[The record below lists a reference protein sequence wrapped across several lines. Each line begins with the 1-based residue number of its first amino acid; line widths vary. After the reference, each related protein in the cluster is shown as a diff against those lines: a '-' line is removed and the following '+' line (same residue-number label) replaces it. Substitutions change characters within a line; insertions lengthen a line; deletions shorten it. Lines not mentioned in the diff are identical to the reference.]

1 MAKNPFTFRKPSST
15 GGGALPKAQTTK
27 QTQTAQTPS
36 ASPFTFRKPKATPAS
51 TPNVPKSNT
60 SAGALPTAF
69 QSVSK
74 QITDAAAK
82 VKGQARQML
91 PKASQAT
98 RTGGTLP
105 AARKSSGLTGAEL
118 SASIDMFKPSSA
130 LWRASAGVQPGSAA
144 DVQHRAVESALTRVN
159 YQLERAK
166 AEDDKLGMSF
176 ASVDPRGSA
185 GVRNAEAHS
194 KAVSEKRKEI
204 EDLSAQKAQLEF
216 QRKYGFLQY
225 NPDFEEK
232 SRPDPAVIQARVKSI
247 ITGEED
253 PDTYEN
259 PVYAAVNGD
268 KTAQRQLQ
276 QTQGYTYT
284 DVPEDVAKV
293 YNYLYQTQ
301 GAKAAQDYLDQAVT
315 PEVTTHGAISRAAGK
330 AFGWQGVTDLLTGG
344 ATAKHNEAVAG
355 AAAGQ
360 HPVAYNVAAGVSG
373 LGGMVI
379 GGDILGGAAEALPMA
394 SKLSPTALNAA
405 KSTATFGSSTAV
417 QNVSPMLAGNIT
429 PGEYALSVAGSAA
442 GGGLGSLAAK
452 GMTSLG
458 TKALFKTGLQNNVFA
473 NALNQGLGGAT
484 FAGVNAGT
492 KAVIDPNYNPTG
504 GELATDMAV
513 SFAFQTI
520 TSAIS
525 LAATTKQ
532 AKAAMRQEAEAL
544 KRDFYNLSEAKKAGV
559 ITDADT
565 LELLRYRSATL
576 RNKLNTTQY
585 IGAGKE
591 VRNAL
596 AFLDQLDDAVA
607 AAEHGLHGTML
618 GSAAPAPGAGT
629 GASGVPILSTGGSP
643 APSTPGP
650 TSPAGLAS
658 TGDATT
664 APGVGQIPLLH
675 GAGASSIPSASQATT
690 GEKTASTGEAASV
703 RNLNRGETEGVV
715 QKLKD
720 NIPALSQAKP
730 VAQVS
735 VAAVNA
741 VEGRTMAE
749 KAKTLFHIIK
759 GIVTRP
765 GFGDVEITDRSAR
778 DDISHGV
785 GPAKAAVI
793 PAIREVIRC
802 GQQIDFQSHWKG
814 RPYDGYVFAAPV
826 MLDGD
831 PVYVAAV
838 VKQTSKNHFYLH
850 EVVDSNGN
858 IIKMGRGESAN
869 PTSLAANG
877 DAGTQ
882 SPLLEDSIAQT
893 TLDVKGTLPRDS
905 EAGARPTAAQGQA
918 GTELS
923 GGPVKQSLDEV
934 LGQRGLSSPTSG
946 VHILSTGGSPAP
958 STGQIP
964 LPRGTGT
971 STFLTAP
978 QTVTGEKTASTGE
991 TAEPAR
997 VGRATVIQ
1005 RPYTGATPDSDPSAS
1020 RIVPSVQEKSV
1031 KTAQDRI
1038 ADAGFKAAVTGR
1050 SARKFLTMAY
1060 ESLFPQ
1066 RRDIP
1071 VSGLT
1076 MDGEPYVVSIHKSAI
1091 GKVISDKNMTPAK
1104 LAALDVLD
1112 DIVKNGKYVGSGEYI
1127 PAEGR
1132 KVKDTIRFD
1141 YFETQ
1146 TTIDGKPF
1154 LVTFDVEVFPGL
1166 NNYRTHKVINEMD
1179 LVPLPSVEVGND
1191 QPQSLEG
1198 RDPSGDS
1205 IPQTPPGVNPA
1216 GAVETAPQTVGVRIA
1231 VRDMVPSA
1239 AGSMDSQIYN
1249 WNIKKGTPLDG
1260 GGPGQNPNATDVS
1273 SDVPSVTPL
1282 DGGSPGQGPL
1292 SSGVSSDAP
1301 RTIVPQA
1308 QPGVKAVSPKGP
1320 KTDAQPTAPQAVTG
1334 EKTASTGETGT
1345 LPDMDRTFESR
1356 KVPTFEELTAKADVP
1371 VVDIRQRPEG
1381 RMDKQRAAFRESVEA
1396 LDVVGQPL
1404 PNDDTGAA
1412 VFVTSK
1418 TFSHMFSDL
1427 GLDQVGAAQKLREI
1441 IKSAIL
1447 THAEPS
1453 RNAPSDNTTGVYTLF
1468 GAVRTEAGIQ
1478 PVKLTIKEYRF
1489 VGQDI
1494 PKEIKSYFERS
1505 GHTLAT
1511 YAQNYDTKVLEL
1523 ADIKREGASSS
1534 APTDAAKLAAVKH
1547 PSAPSS
1553 ISVAD
1558 LLGLVKGNAEK
1569 YIPTP
1574 SSTTTATKDAGMPLP
1589 TAQEQEAVDD
1599 DAMDAEN
1606 WDSLMRTFEAPLEPL
1621 SDEWYESLLTTGE
1634 TGYVPKETRSATDI
1648 AVDQGLEEYQEV
1660 PRAPRRPTA
1669 EEVEAD
1675 KFNQAMAT
1683 FGKKMLKDYDSKA
1696 EGVEADLQDI
1706 FRQMGADGGLSRAQL
1721 EASTQELARRILAQS
1736 SVPDETAY
1744 QDSKP
1749 VRALLRDRTIHV
1761 PPEVASNIPD
1771 FADFRKRYFGSM
1783 KLSSAQGREID
1794 DLFRELG
1801 GLDPGYFNETEYPN
1815 PADQLA
1821 RIAEYL
1827 DAMKPTSSNPYEA
1840 VMDDA
1845 SAYLGKEIADTLLQL
1860 DSRRRALRAAASVR
1874 EAQAA
1879 FFASAG
1885 PNPRGPEKV
1894 AEVMTELPTA
1904 KAPVRERGK
1913 ELRHSLYR
1921 ALVDS
1926 GETVGRIGK
1935 AIGDDSLYSFYNF
1948 ARASGSA
1955 GQNMLA
1961 RGGYQADIWGKK
1973 VGPSLGDIFTP
1984 IREKG
1989 MDYYRDFQMYL
2000 LHMHN
2005 VDRMSRYNPEAIDI
2019 AQADFDQFRNA
2030 HPEYDKLNDGEI
2042 EAWAATGDIFAQEYM
2057 RLARELSGM
2066 KNTLNKPVFGEDVD
2080 AAESRGAANQ
2090 LLRSHPEFKD
2100 LAEGVYQYS
2109 RNLLQYRV
2117 DSGMMTPEDMDMI
2130 QATYPHYVPVFRITD
2145 SDAKIVKQSGI
2156 RISKGLGHA
2165 TGGNADI
2172 VPLHVAMARQTMN
2185 VVRNGSANRFAGRL
2199 VSGYYANK
2207 DTVSSDIFKVQE
2219 TASLM
2224 HPDTFDMLDDPTP
2237 KDKNAFTVYKDGEA
2251 LTVTASKG
2259 LLTAMGALTGK
2270 GADWMDLDIWRP
2282 VEAMN
2287 TLFKELV
2294 TGYNPMFT
2302 IRNAARDLQEAGLYS
2317 RDPVLWAKA
2326 YPRAVQEIATNGPLW
2341 QRYKSLGG
2349 IHASVYDYNKG
2360 YTEAGDGHSKL
2371 RKYTLD
2377 KVDILN
2383 EGVEQAPRLAEFIA
2397 QLEKNGDTPEGVMD
2411 AMYAAHNVTTNFGRS
2426 GEVTKFLNK
2435 TFVPF
2440 LNPGVQGLDKMGRT
2454 FFGKKSGREW
2464 LKLIKRCVVLGFLP
2478 MLINEVINQGAP
2490 NWEDVR
2496 DSDKDANWLIH
2507 IGDGKYLRIPK
2518 GRDIS
2523 VVGMVGDRAVDAV
2536 RGQKVDV
2543 GGTLKTAAD
2552 QIAPASPFSNNIFAA
2567 FLDADL
2573 FDPSSPGKTWYG
2585 GDIESQ
2591 RLQSYEPGQRYDE
2604 KTDAISKAIGG
2615 AVNVSPK
2622 KINYLLDQYTGVAG
2636 DFVLPLLTP
2645 AGDKDPLSPFTK
2657 AFVLDA
2663 ATSNSVSTDFYDT
2676 IDQITYD
2683 INGGNTAKSLSA
2695 KFMGKQSSAVSDIY
2709 KQIRATENSDLPN
2722 SEKVAKVRDLKIAA
2736 AGIQK
2741 NALEVL
2747 PTFEAAVEKH
2757 LTGTDDEALD
2767 AAYREANREVFGAE
2781 YALQME
2787 GKAAYEKAQEAHALG
2802 ASYESYYAAH
2812 VKLKGKTTTWEKEQ
2826 AFREMDIPEADRN
2839 AIFSATQGDTSYLK
2853 FKHAG
2858 LAQEDAQRAAWAVD
2872 TLLPSYGRNSVSNA
2886 QKWRAV
2892 LNCGIPQD
2900 KAVDALGA
2908 IMDDTQTRK
2917 LEAVVDC
2924 GISPTV
2930 YVTFRE
2936 LMAKESGQGQETT
2949 ERVLDAMVLDKKQ
2962 KAVLW
2967 QMQNT
2972 SWKADSNPY
2981 SRVVGRQVKEIYE
2994 GKK

>member
-1 MAKNPFTFRKPSST
+1 MNAKDRLAAWAKPGGANTPTAT
-15 GGGALPKAQTTK
+15 GGSKKKKEQSTVAVQASAKGRLQAWAESP
-27 QTQTAQTPS
+27 TPS
-36 ASPFTFRKPKATPAS
+36 ARSAGKPAPAS
-51 TPNVPKSNT
+51 TPNVSKSNT
-60 SAGALPTAF
+60 SAGALPTAL

-82 VKGQARQML
+82 VKGQARQVL

-105 AARKSSGLTGAEL
+105 ATRKSSGLTGAEL

-159 YQLERAK
+159 YQLEQAK

-176 ASVDPRGSA
+176 ASVDPRGNT

-204 EDLSAQKAQLEF
+204 EDLSAQKAKLEF
-216 QRKYGFLQY
+216 QKKYGFLQY

-232 SRPDPAVIQARVKSI
+232 SRPDPSVIQARVKSI

-259 PVYAAVNGD
+259 PVYAAINGED
-268 KTAQRQLQ
+268 AANRQIRKF
-276 QTQGYTYT
+276 QGYTYT

-293 YNYLYQTQ
+293 YNYLYHTQ
-301 GAKAAQDYLDQAVT
+301 GAKAAQDYLDQAVA

-330 AFGWQGVTDLLTGG
+330 ALGWQGITDLLTGG

-394 SKLSPTALNAA
+394 SKLSPTALTAA
-405 KSTATFGSSTAV
+405 KTAATFGGSTAV

-458 TKALFKTGLQNNVFA
+458 TKALFKTGLQHNVFA

-565 LELLRYRSATL
+565 LDLLRYRSATL

-591 VRNAL
+591 VSNAL

-629 GASGVPILSTGGSP
+629 GTPGVPILPTGGSP
-643 APSTPGP
+643 APITPGP
-650 TSPAGLAS
+650 TSPAGLAP

-664 APGVGQIPLLH
+664 APGVGQISLPQGTGTSTLPT
-675 GAGASSIPSASQATT
+675 ATQATT
-690 GEKTASTGEAASV
+690 GEKTASTGEA
-703 RNLNRGETEGVV
+703 
-715 QKLKD
+715 
-720 NIPALSQAKP
+720 
-730 VAQVS
+730 
-735 VAAVNA
+735 
-741 VEGRTMAE
+741 
-749 KAKTLFHIIK
+749 
-759 GIVTRP
+759 
-765 GFGDVEITDRSAR
+765 
-778 DDISHGV
+778 
-785 GPAKAAVI
+785 
-793 PAIREVIRC
+793 
-802 GQQIDFQSHWKG
+802 
-814 RPYDGYVFAAPV
+814 
-826 MLDGD
+826 
-831 PVYVAAV
+831 
-838 VKQTSKNHFYLH
+838 
-850 EVVDSNGN
+850 
-858 IIKMGRGESAN
+858 
-869 PTSLAANG
+869 
-877 DAGTQ
+877 
-882 SPLLEDSIAQT
+882 
-893 TLDVKGTLPRDS
+893 
-905 EAGARPTAAQGQA
+905 
-918 GTELS
+918 
-923 GGPVKQSLDEV
+923 
-934 LGQRGLSSPTSG
+934 
-946 VHILSTGGSPAP
+946 
-958 STGQIP
+958 
-964 LPRGTGT
+964 
-971 STFLTAP
+971 
-978 QTVTGEKTASTGE
+978 
-991 TAEPAR
+991 
-997 VGRATVIQ
+997 
-1005 RPYTGATPDSDPSAS
+1005 
-1020 RIVPSVQEKSV
+1020 
-1031 KTAQDRI
+1031 
-1038 ADAGFKAAVTGR
+1038 
-1050 SARKFLTMAY
+1050 
-1060 ESLFPQ
+1060 
-1066 RRDIP
+1066 
-1071 VSGLT
+1071 
-1076 MDGEPYVVSIHKSAI
+1076 
-1091 GKVISDKNMTPAK
+1091 
-1104 LAALDVLD
+1104 
-1112 DIVKNGKYVGSGEYI
+1112 
-1127 PAEGR
+1127 
-1132 KVKDTIRFD
+1132 
-1141 YFETQ
+1141 
-1146 TTIDGKPF
+1146 
-1154 LVTFDVEVFPGL
+1154 
-1166 NNYRTHKVINEMD
+1166 
-1179 LVPLPSVEVGND
+1179 
-1191 QPQSLEG
+1191 
-1198 RDPSGDS
+1198 
-1205 IPQTPPGVNPA
+1205 
-1216 GAVETAPQTVGVRIA
+1216 
-1231 VRDMVPSA
+1231 
-1239 AGSMDSQIYN
+1239 
-1249 WNIKKGTPLDG
+1249 
-1260 GGPGQNPNATDVS
+1260 
-1273 SDVPSVTPL
+1273 
-1282 DGGSPGQGPL
+1282 
-1292 SSGVSSDAP
+1292 
-1301 RTIVPQA
+1301 
-1308 QPGVKAVSPKGP
+1308 
-1320 KTDAQPTAPQAVTG
+1320 
-1334 EKTASTGETGT
+1334 GT

-1381 RMDKQRAAFRESVEA
+1381 RIDKQRAAFRESVEA
-1396 LDVVGQPL
+1396 LDIVGQPL
-1404 PNDDTGAA
+1404 RNDDTGAA

-1441 IKSAIL
+1441 IRTALL
-1447 THAEPS
+1447 TDARPS
-1453 RNAPSDNTTGVYTLF
+1453 RSAPRDNSTGVYTLF
-1468 GAVRTEAGIQ
+1468 GAVRTEAGVQ
-1478 PVKLTIKEYRF
+1478 PVKLTIKEYRLA
-1489 VGQDI
+1489 GQDI

-1505 GHTLAT
+1505 GRALAT
-1511 YAQNYDTKVLEL
+1511 YAQNYDTKVLALE
-1523 ADIKREGASSS
+1523 DMKKEGASSS
-1534 APTDAAKLAAVKH
+1534 ALREGGNPPTHKY
-1547 PSAPSS
+1547 PSTPSS

-1558 LLGLVKGNAEK
+1558 LLELVKGDAEK

-1574 SSTTTATKDAGMPLP
+1574 SSATTATKDAGMPLP
-1589 TAQEQEAVDD
+1589 TAQEQAATVSMND

-1648 AVDQGLEEYQEV
+1648 AVDQGLEEYQEA

-1696 EGVEADLQDI
+1696 EGVEAGLQNI
-1706 FRQMGADGGLSRAQL
+1706 FQQMGADGGLSREQL

-1749 VRALLRDRTIHV
+1749 VRALIRDKTIHV

-1783 KLSSAQGREID
+1783 KLSSTQGREID

-1801 GLDPGYFNETEYPN
+1801 GMNAGYFNEAEYSN

-1827 DAMKPTSSNPYEA
+1827 DEMKPTSSNPYEA

-1845 SAYLGKEIADTLLQL
+1845 SAYLGKEISDMLLQL

-1885 PNPRGPEKV
+1885 PDPRGPEKV
-1894 AEVMTELPTA
+1894 AEVLTELPTA
-1904 KAPVRERGK
+1904 KAPTRERGK

-1973 VGPSLGDIFTP
+1973 VGPSLGDIFAP

-1989 MDYYRDFQMYL
+1989 DDYYRDFQMYL

-2005 VDRMSRYNPEAIDI
+2005 VDRMSRYNPAAIDI

-2030 HPEYDKLNDGEI
+2030 HPDYDKLSDAEV

-2057 RLARELSGM
+2057 RLSRELTRV

-2172 VPLHVAMARQTMN
+2172 VPLHVAMDRQAMN
-2185 VVRNGSANRFAGRL
+2185 VVRNGSANRFASRL
-2199 VSGYYANK
+2199 LSGYYANK

-2219 TASLM
+2219 TVSLM
-2224 HPDTFDMLDDPTP
+2224 HPDTFDMLDDPTL

-2270 GADWMDLDIWRP
+2270 GADWMGLDIWRP
-2282 VEAMN
+2282 IEAMN
-2287 TLFKELV
+2287 TMFKELV

-2302 IRNAARDLQEAGLYS
+2302 VRNAARDLQEAGLYS

-2326 YPRAVQEIATNGPLW
+2326 YPRAVKEIATNGPLW

-2440 LNPGVQGLDKMGRT
+2440 LNPGVQGLDKMGRA
-2454 FFGKKSGREW
+2454 FFGKKSGKAW
-2464 LKLIKRCVVLGFLP
+2464 MKLIKRCAVLGFLP
-2478 MLINEVINQGAP
+2478 MLINEIINQGAP

-2496 DSDKDANWLIH
+2496 DSDKDTNWLIH

-2552 QIAPASPFSNNIFAA
+2552 QIAPASPFSNNILAA
-2567 FLDADL
+2567 FLDTDL
-2573 FDPSSPGKTWYG
+2573 FDPNSPGKTWYG

-2591 RLQSYEPGQRYDE
+2591 RLQGYEPGQRYDE

-2645 AGDKDPLSPFTK
+2645 AGDKDPLSPFKK

-2683 INGGNTAKSLSA
+2683 VNGGNAAKSLSA
-2695 KFMGKQSSAVSDIY
+2695 KFMSKQSSEVSDIY
-2709 KQIRATENSDLPN
+2709 KQIRVVENSSMPN

-2736 AGIQK
+2736 VGIQK

-2747 PTFEAAVEKH
+2747 PTFEVAVEKH

-2787 GKAAYEKAQEAHALG
+2787 GKATYEKAQKAHALG
-2802 ASYESYYAAH
+2802 ASYESYYEAY

-2858 LAQEDAQRAAWAVD
+2858 LAQEDAQKAAWAVD
-2872 TLLPSYGRNSVSNA
+2872 TLLPSYGRSSVSDA

-2917 LEAVVDC
+2917 LETAVDC
-2924 GISPTV
+2924 GLSPTV

-2936 LMAKESGQGQETT
+2936 LMAKESGQKQADT
-2949 ERVLDAMVLDKKQ
+2949 ERVLDTMVLDKKQ

-2972 SWKADSNPY
+2972 SWPADSNPY
-2981 SRVVGRQVKEIYE
+2981 SRVVGRQVKEIYA